1 MKLKCLASGSS
12 GNCYLLESEAETLI
26 LDVGIPIKNIKR
38 GLDWNLKKVVGA
50 LVTHG
55 HLDHARSVK
64 DFEGMGMPVFKP
76 YEDLENISADED
88 CRLAQKYGGF
98 RITAFQLPHN
108 GTRNC
113 GFLIRAD
120 GQTILYMTDFEYC
133 RYNFLKQK
141 VNHILIECNYMKDLV
156 DRDLPQYEHK
166 IRGHCSLDYCK
177 KFIEDNK
184 TTALRTVLLLHMGD
198 ETCEPMECVE
208 EVEKVAN
215 CPVYV
220 AKKGL
225 QVELKESEC
234 PF

>member
-1 MKLKCLASGSS
+1 MVLKTIATGSS
-12 GNCYLLESEAETLI
+12 GNCHALISNDNEILL
-26 LDVGIPIKNIKR
+26 LDVGVGVKEIKR
-38 GLDWNLKKVVGA
+38 GIDYRISDVVGA
-50 LVTHG
+50 VVTHG
-55 HLDHARSVK
+55 HLDHSRSVK
-64 DFEGMGMPVFKP
+64 DFEGMGIPVFKP
-76 YEDLENISADED
+76 YEGTLLVNGIWEVSKGRYDFGNFKVQVFD
-88 CRLAQKYGGF
+88 
-98 RITAFQLPHN
+98 LPHN
-108 GTRNC
+108 GTCNC
-113 GFLIRAD
+113 GYLITVD
-120 GQTILYMTDFEYC
+120 NQKILYMTDFEYC

-184 TTALRTVLLLHMGD
+184 TPALRTVLLLHMGA

-215 CPVYV
+215 CPVY
-220 AKKGL
+220 AAHKGFEI
-225 QVELKESEC
+225 ELSEL

>member
-12 GNCYLLESEAETLI
+12 GNCYLLESEAENLI

-38 GLDWNLKKVVGA
+38 GLNWNLKNVVGA
-50 LVTHG
+50 VVTHS

-64 DFEGMGMPVFKP
+64 DFEGMGIPIHKP
-76 YEDLENISADED
+76 YDETIVCPLKRKFGD
-88 CRLAQKYGGF
+88 FDVQ
-98 RITAFQLPHN
+98 AFKLPHN
-108 GTRNC
+108 GTPNY
-113 GFLIRAD
+113 GYYIKID
-120 GQTILYMTDFEYC
+120 GQSILYMTDFEYC
-133 RYNFLKQK
+133 AYNFLKQK
-141 VNHILIECNYMKDLV
+141 VNHILIECNYQKDLV

-184 TTALRTVLLLHMGD
+184 TFALRTVLLLHMGA
-198 ETCEPMECVE
+198 ETCEPTECVA

-220 AKKGL
+220 AKKGIEI
-225 QVELKESEC
+225 ELSEF

>member
-1 MKLKCLASGSS
+1 MILRTIATGSS
-12 GNCYLLESEAETLI
+12 GNCHALISNDNEILL
-26 LDVGIPIKNIKR
+26 LDVGVGVKEIKR
-38 GLDWNLKKVVGA
+38 WIDYRISDVVGA
-50 LVTHG
+50 VVTHS
-55 HLDHARSVK
+55 HLDHAKSVK
-64 DFEGMGMPVFKP
+64 DFESMGIPVFKP
-76 YEDLENISADED
+76 YEDLDNVSADED

-98 RITAFQLPHN
+98 RITAFQLLHN

-184 TTALRTVLLLHMGD
+184 TSALRTVLLLHMGV
-198 ETCEPMECVE
+198 ETCEPMECVA
-208 EVEKVAN
+208 EVEKVVN

-220 AKKGL
+220 AHKGL
-225 QVELKESEC
+225 EIELSEF

>member
-1 MKLKCLASGSS
+1 M
-12 GNCYLLESEAETLI
+12 
-26 LDVGIPIKNIKR
+26 GI
-38 GLDWNLKKVVGA
+38 
-50 LVTHG
+50 
-55 HLDHARSVK
+55 
-64 DFEGMGMPVFKP
+64 PVFKP
-76 YEDLENISADED
+76 YEDLDNMSADED

-98 RITAFQLPHN
+98 RITAFQIPHN

-184 TTALRTVLLLHMGD
+184 TSALRTVLLLHMGV
-198 ETCEPMECVE
+198 ETCEPMKCVA
-208 EVEKVAN
+208 EVQKVVPMANVDYAEKG
-215 CPVYV
+215 
-220 AKKGL
+220 KEW
-225 QVELKESEC
+225 ELPEF